1 MMKRTQ
7 SAAIALLHSVVSI
20 VRAADI
26 VYVTD
31 LSIYTYLAP
40 CAASAISY
48 EIQEQTYSECP
59 AAETDLSSCVCS
71 KGNNFASIAGA
82 ISGSVSYECG
92 PTASEDQSSA
102 QTVLSAYCNQNTMTA
117 FPTPTLPVSQ
127 YITDVAQ
134 FQYLAPCAA
143 SGLSNAVQTMT
154 YQLCPPDA
162 TALATCACEKNQN
175 SLFVSQ
181 AINSIVK
188 YNCASHTADVSS
200 AQAMFAA
207 YCAMNSGTSAFP
219 TASSPPG
226 DMTYYI
232 TDLPQYASLAPCA
245 GSAVSYAL
253 AEQTYELCPS
263 GPQDLASCA
272 CIKEGLPT
280 SVSSTISSQVKF
292 YCESTASSDI
302 SSALAVFD
310 YYCSAANGDVV
321 ATGITNSVS
330 QPSPKTNTGSNAG
343 PSGTKPTS
351 IACVVGV
358 IIVIVLCIVWWK
370 HNHKDDNKP
379 RPPMPTENPGQPSTG
394 MSAVNEPY
402 TMTAAIGSHSSP
414 GMPVSPLSPR
424 PAPPEAD
431 GRPVVN
437 ISPIIPGHEEL
448 QGHNRQPGYMPD
460 RPEVLGD
467 WGPEAGG
474 WEIYEA
480 GGGQGVQRQHTM
492 QQQETRRYGRGRRPT
507 TPRAELEGETS
518 FRQRDR

>member
-1 MMKRTQ
+1 MMRCTR
-7 SAAIALLHSVVSI
+7 SAAVALFLSVVSI

-40 CAASAISY
+40 CAASAVSY

-102 QTVLSAYCNQNTMTA
+102 QTVLSAYCTQNSMTA
-117 FPTPTLPVSQ
+117 FPTLTIPVSH

-143 SGLSNAVQTMT
+143 SGLSNAVQTMVMF
-154 YQLCPPDA
+154 QIQPP
-162 TALATCACEKNQN
+162 C
-175 SLFVSQ
+175 Q

-207 YCAMNSGTSAFP
+207 YCAMNSGTSVFP

-253 AEQTYELCPS
+253 AE
-263 GPQDLASCA
+263 
-272 CIKEGLPT
+272 
-280 SVSSTISSQVKF
+280 
-292 YCESTASSDI
+292 
-302 SSALAVFD
+302 VFD
-310 YYCSAANGDVV
+310 YYCSAANGEVV

-330 QPSPKTNTGSNAG
+330 QPSPTTNTGSNAG
-343 PSGTKPTS
+343 SSGTKPTS
-351 IACVVGV
+351 SAGSGTGSSSGGSGSSSGSTAGSVPIIAIAVACVVGV
-358 IIVIVLCIVWWK
+358 IIVIVLCIIWWK
-370 HNHKDDNKP
+370 HNQKDDNKS
-379 RPPMPTENPGQPSTG
+379 RPPMPPENPSTG

-402 TMTAAIGSHSSP
+402 TMTAAIRSHSSP

-424 PAPPEAD
+424 PPPPEAD

-460 RPEVLGD
+460 LPEVLGN

-480 GGGQGVQRQHTM
+480 GGGQGVQRQHTTRQHTT
-492 QQQETRRYGRGRRPT
+492 QQQEARRYGRGRRPAI
-507 TPRAELEGETS
+507 PRAELEGGDEFSSET
-518 FRQRDR
+518 DRALREEVLQ